1 MVDYVLSTR
10 AVRGGAFVLDV
21 GPSRFLAVPEGQ
33 LPQPLPTQL
42 MTRTAWCS
50 AVRKAAEWTNA
61 DNELRGDVLFIVH
74 GYNQSIDD
82 IMLRHRRV
90 RDDLLALGF
99 KGVVASFDWPCDNSA
114 LAYVADRHRA
124 KKSALQLVA
133 DGISYLSKV
142 QTTDCPTNVH
152 LLGHSTG
159 AYVIREA
166 CDDADDTNLENSAW
180 TASQI
185 LFAAGDVS
193 SASMSATDPAALSI
207 YRHCIRLTNYSNRR
221 DQVLDISNAK
231 RIGLGPRVGRVEL
244 PADAPAKA
252 VNVDCTDYYE
262 QLDGDPAVTDA
273 DQPGGFAGFKTHSWF
288 FGNKVFALD
297 LFSTLI
303 GTDRAV
309 VPTRKPLPSPNRLVL
324 VRP

>member
-10 AVRGGAFVLDV
+10 AVRGGAFALDV
-21 GPSRFLAVPEGQ
+21 GPSKFLAVPDGEM
-33 LPQPLPTQL
+33 PQPVAAQL
-42 MTRTAWCS
+42 MSRTAWCS

-61 DNELRGDVLFIVH
+61 DKQLRGDVLFIVH
-74 GYNQSIDD
+74 GFNLSIDD
-82 IMLRHRRV
+82 IMVRHRRI
-90 RDDLLALGF
+90 RDDLKDLGF
-99 KGVVASFDWPCDNSA
+99 KGVVASFDWPSDNSA
-114 LAYVADRHRA
+114 LAYLPDRHRA
-124 KKSALQLVA
+124 KKSALQLVS
-133 DGISYLSKV
+133 DGITYLSKV
-142 QTTDCPTNVH
+142 QTTECVTNVH

-166 CDDADDTNLENSAW
+166 CSDADDTNLENGAW

-193 SASMSATDPAALSI
+193 SDSMSASDSAAQSV
-207 YRHCIRLTNYSNRR
+207 YRHCIRLTNYSNRH

-252 VNVDCTDYYE
+252 VNVDCTTYYE
-262 QLDGDPAVTDA
+262 QLDSDGAVAFA
-273 DQPGGFAGFKTHSWF
+273 DEPDGFVGVKGHSWF
-288 FGNKVFALD
+288 FGNKIFALD
-297 LFSTLI
+297 LFNTLI

-309 VPTRKPLPSPNRLVL
+309 VPTRKQLAPNRFLL